1 MGILYTHQCILCGKT
16 LPAEA
21 NGRVQLCPDCAAEVR
36 REYRCTEPLSVF
48 GADGAAAPLYY
59 RGAVQSAMKRFKFN
73 GAAYCADWFAAQAC
87 AALTAR
93 LDEWQP
99 ALITYMPIGFLH
111 YRKRG
116 YNQAE
121 LLAKLIA
128 KPLSLPCEAA
138 LRKRWFVKKQ
148 SAQKDYAA
156 RQRNAANAVLP
167 KKGVNLT
174 GKSVVLV
181 DDIITTGATA
191 AAAVKALREMGASRV
206 YVLAATV
213 TPRK

>member
-1 MGILYTHQCILCGKT
+1 MGILYPHKCILCSKM

-21 NGRVQLCPDCAAEVR
+21 GRTVQLCPDCAAAVR
-36 REYRCTEPLSVF
+36 RDYRCTEPVVVS
-48 GADGAAAPLYY
+48 GADDAAAPLYY
-59 RGAVQSAMKRFKFN
+59 RGAVRNAMQRFKFN
-73 GAAYCADWFAAQAC
+73 SATYCADWFAAQAC

-93 LDEWQP
+93 LEDWQP
-99 ALITYMPIGFLH
+99 DLLTFMPIGWLH

-116 YNQAE
+116 FNQAE

-128 KPLSLPCEAA
+128 KPLSLPCEAT
-138 LRKRWFVKKQ
+138 LRKRRFVKKQ

-156 RQRNAANAVLP
+156 RQSNAKDAVLP
-167 KKGVNLT
+167 KGGVDLT

-191 AAAVKALREMGASRV
+191 AAAVKVLREMGADRV